1 MRETLDRLSH
11 LTADDASQQRLAAV
25 KTEPIRVLQ
34 IGEGNFLRGFADWMI
49 QQCRTQGLFQG
60 GVAVTQPRPSG
71 GKKLAELKEQD
82 GLYTQLIRG
91 LKNGQPVEETEV
103 IAVFNTIIDPYL
115 DWDRFMALADEPEL
129 QVVVSNTTEAGLRY
143 METAWTPEQ
152 PVMSFPAKLTMLLH
166 RRFETFGGDAS
177 RGLIML
183 PCELLERNGDTL
195 RECVL
200 KHAEDWGLSESFQQW
215 ITAHNRFLNS
225 LVDRIV
231 TGYPADDAEEL
242 FNKLQYRDAMLN
254 AAEPYHFWAIEAEQ
268 ALEQVLPFVKAGLNV
283 VWTDDLKPYQLR
295 KVRIL
300 NGAHTLM
307 TPIGLLSGA
316 EHVRGLM
323 EDPSL
328 GQWVRATVASEII
341 PSVPIDED
349 SLTAYANDVYDRYLN
364 PFIRHRLLDIAM
376 NSVSKFKARLLPTLI
391 TYIESNQT
399 LPEGLIRGLA
409 ALIRLYR
416 VELQEDGNYRSTAF
430 DGEQLTVRDDAAVL
444 DAMAAAWSGG
454 SCSDAV
460 DQVLSRTDWW
470 DQDIRT
476 IAGIQVAAAITA
488 ILEQWEDEQR

>member
-1 MRETLDRLSH
+1 MRETPNQLSR
-11 LTADDASQQRLAAV
+11 LTADDSSRERLATV
-25 KTEPIRVLQ
+25 TSEPVRVLQ

-71 GKKLAELKEQD
+71 AKKLAELKQQD

-91 LKNGQPVEETEV
+91 LKNGQPIEETEV
-103 IAVFNTIIDPYL
+103 IAVFNAIIDPYL
-115 DWDRFMALADEPEL
+115 EWDRYMALADEPEL

-143 METAWTPEQ
+143 IETAWTPQQ
-152 PVMSFPAKLTMLLH
+152 PAESFPAKLTLLLY
-166 RRFETFGGDAS
+166 RRFETFGGDTS

-195 RECVL
+195 KECVL
-200 KHAEDWGLSESFQQW
+200 QHANDWSLPETFKQW
-215 ITAHNRFLNS
+215 VASHNRFLNS

-231 TGYPADDAEEL
+231 TGYPADDAEAL
-242 FNKLQYRDAMLN
+242 FDKLQYRDALLN
-254 AAEPYHFWAIEAEQ
+254 AAEPYHFWAIEAEPE
-268 ALEQVLPFVKAGLNV
+268 LERVLPFVKAGLNV

-328 GQWVRATVASEII
+328 GQWVRSTVANEII
-341 PSVPIDED
+341 PSVSIDET

-376 NSVSKFKARLLPTLI
+376 NSMSKFKARLLPTLI
-391 TYIESNQT
+391 AYMESNQS

-416 VELQEDGNYRSTAF
+416 VEQQADGSYSSTAF
-430 DGEQLTVRDDAAVL
+430 DGKPLLIRDDVSVL
-444 DAMAAAWSGG
+444 EEMAAAWSSG
-454 SCSDAV
+454 SSAAV
-460 DQVLSRTDWW
+460 ADQVLSRTDWW
-470 DQDIRT
+470 GQDIRT
-476 IAGIQVAAAITA
+476 LSGCDLGSAISE
-488 ILEQWEDEQR
+488 ILEQWEDERR

>member
-1 MRETLDRLSH
+1 VRETLDQLSR
-11 LTADDASQQRLAAV
+11 LTADDSSQQRLAAV
-25 KTEPIRVLQ
+25 KSEPVRVLQ

-71 GKKLAELKEQD
+71 AKKLAELKAQD

-91 LKNGQPVEETEV
+91 LKNGQPIEEIEI
-103 IAVFNTIIDPYL
+103 IAVFNAMIDPYL
-115 DWDRFMALADEPEL
+115 EWERFMALADEPEL

-143 METAWTPEQ
+143 IETAWTSQQ
-152 PVMSFPAKLTMLLH
+152 PVESFPAKLTLLLY
-166 RRFETFGGDAS
+166 RRFETFGGDTS

-195 RECVL
+195 KACVL
-200 KHAEDWGLSESFQQW
+200 QHADDWHLPETFKQW
-215 ITAHNRFLNS
+215 VISHNRFLNS

-231 TGYPADDAEEL
+231 TGYPADDAEAL
-242 FNKLQYRDAMLN
+242 FDKLQYRDAMLN
-254 AAEPYHFWAIEAEQ
+254 AAEPYHFWAIEAEPE
-268 ALEQVLPFVKAGLNV
+268 LERVLPFVKAGLNV

-323 EDPSL
+323 EHPAL
-328 GQWVRATVASEII
+328 GQWVRSTVANEII
-341 PSVPIDED
+341 PSVPIDSS

-376 NSVSKFKARLLPTLI
+376 NSMSKFKARLLPTLI
-391 TYIESNQT
+391 AYVESNQA
-399 LPEGLIRGLA
+399 LPEGLVRGLA

-416 VELQEDGNYRSTAF
+416 VEQQADGSYSSTTF
-430 DGEQLTVRDDAAVL
+430 DGAPLPIRDDANVL
-444 DAMAAAWSGG
+444 EAMAAAWSGG
-454 SCSDAV
+454 SSAAAAE
-460 DQVLSRTDWW
+460 QVLSRADWW
-470 DQDIRT
+470 GQDIRT
-476 IAGIQVAAAITA
+476 LAGCDLASTVTA
-488 ILEQWEDEQR
+488 ILEQWEDERR

>member
-1 MRETLDRLSH
+1 MRETLDRLSR
-11 LTADDASQQRLAAV
+11 LTADDASQQRLTAV
-25 KTEPIRVLQ
+25 KAEPVRVLQ

-71 GKKLAELKEQD
+71 AKKLAELKEQD

-91 LKNGQPVEETEV
+91 LKNGEPVEETEV
-103 IAVFNTIIDPYL
+103 IAVFNAIIDPYAQ
-115 DWDRFMALADEPEL
+115 WDRFMALADEPEL
-129 QVVVSNTTEAGLRY
+129 QVVISNTTEAGLRY
-143 METAWTPEQ
+143 IEVPWTPQQ
-152 PVMSFPAKLTMLLH
+152 PVESFPAKLTMLLY
-166 RRFETFGGDAS
+166 RRFETFGGEAS

-195 RECVL
+195 LECVL
-200 KHAEDWGLSESFQQW
+200 KHAQDWGLSDSFQQW
-215 ITAHNRFLNS
+215 VTAHNRFLNS

-231 TGYPADDAEEL
+231 TGYPADDAEAIFE
-242 FNKLQYRDAMLN
+242 KLQYRDAMLN
-254 AAEPYHFWAIEAEQ
+254 AAEPYHFWAIEAEPE
-268 ALEQVLPFVKAGLNV
+268 LERVLPFVQAGLNV

-323 EDPSL
+323 EHPSL
-328 GQWVRATVASEII
+328 GQWVRSTVASEII
-341 PSVPIDED
+341 PSVPIEKE

-391 TYIESNQT
+391 AYIDNNDA

-416 VELQEDGNYRSTAF
+416 VERQEDGSYTSTAF
-430 DGEQLTVRDDAAVL
+430 DGQSLTVRDDAAVL
-444 DAMAAAWSGG
+444 EAMAAAWNSGA
-454 SCSDAV
+454 SSAAV
-460 DQVLSRTDWW
+460 EQALSRTDWW
-470 DQDIRT
+470 GQDIRT
-476 IAGIQVAAAITA
+476 IAGMDVASAVTA

>member
-1 MRETLDRLSH
+1 MRETLDRLSR

-25 KTEPIRVLQ
+25 TAEPIRVLQ

-49 QQCRTQGLFQG
+49 QQCRTQGLFHG
-60 GVAVTQPRPSG
+60 GVAVTQPRPHG
-71 GKKLAELKEQD
+71 AKKLAELKDQD

-91 LKNGQPVEETEV
+91 LKNGQAIEETEV
-103 IAVFNTIIDPYL
+103 IAVFNAIIDPYSE
-115 DWDRFMALADEPEL
+115 WDRFMALAEGPEL

-143 METAWTPEQ
+143 IETPWTPQQ
-152 PVMSFPAKLTMLLH
+152 PVESFPAKLTLLLY
-166 RRFETFGGDAS
+166 RRFETFGGAADK
-177 RGLIML
+177 GLIML

-195 RECVL
+195 KECVL
-200 KHAEDWGLSESFQQW
+200 KHSEDWGLPESFQQW
-215 ITAHNRFLNS
+215 VTAHNRFLNS

-231 TGYPADDAEEL
+231 TGYPADDAEAIFE
-242 FNKLQYRDAMLN
+242 KLQYQDAMLN
-254 AAEPYHFWAIEAEQ
+254 AAEPYHFWAIEAEP
-268 ALEQVLPFVKAGLNV
+268 ALERVLPFVQAGLNV

-323 EDPSL
+323 EESTL

-341 PSVPIDED
+341 PSVPIDEA

-376 NSVSKFKARLLPTLI
+376 NSVSKFKARLLPTLV
-391 TYIESNQT
+391 TYMEDNKT

-416 VELQEDGNYRSTAF
+416 VERQADGSYTTTAF
-430 DGEQLTVRDDAAVL
+430 DGKPLPVRDDAAVL

-454 SCSDAV
+454 SSSDAV
-460 DQVLSRTDWW
+460 NHVLSRIDWW
-470 DQDIRT
+470 GQDIRT
-476 IAGIQVAAAITA
+476 IAGIDVSAAVLA